1 MLSKTNT
8 MIRSI
13 SWAHFWT
20 VIAAL
25 FVLYYIVVAVVFF
38 KGKLSGAGRKSRP
51 TGTSLKSISSS
62 PEENKGDDQ
71 GAERVLR
78 ADPDLEDRGGEP
90 DLYPIANELVETI
103 DQFIVKA
110 GKAEMIKQEVF
121 FGIQQLISRYPMLR
135 GAGFKVAINNY
146 IGIALKNNC
155 PFALD
160 DMELAALW
168 AEEKKT

>member
-1 MLSKTNT
+1 

-13 SWAHFWT
+13 SWAHFWS

-25 FVLYYIVVAVVFF
+25 FVFYYIVVAVIFF

-51 TGTSLKSISSS
+51 AGTSLKSISSS
-62 PEENKGDDQ
+62 LEEDKED
-71 GAERVLR
+71 EREKEPALE
-78 ADPDLEDRGGEP
+78 AGPDSAGEP
-90 DLYPIANELVETI
+90 DIYPIANELVETI
-103 DQFIVKA
+103 DQFVVKA
-110 GKAEMIKQEVF
+110 GRAQMNKEEVF

-135 GAGFKVAINNY
+135 VAGFKVAINNY

-155 PFALD
+155 PFGLD
-160 DMELAALW
+160 EMELTALW

>member
-1 MLSKTNT
+1 
-8 MIRSI
+8 MIRTI

-20 VIAAL
+20 VVAAL
-25 FVLYYIVVAVVFF
+25 VVLYYIVVAVVFF
-38 KGKLSGAGRKSRP
+38 KGKVSGAARKSRA

-62 PEENKGDDQ
+62 PEENEEDGEI
-71 GAERVLR
+71 AESVLR
-78 ADPDLEDRGGEP
+78 TGQDLEDRGGEP

-110 GKAEMIKQEVF
+110 GKAQMIKEEVF
-121 FGIQQLISRYPMLR
+121 FGIQQLINRYPMLR
-135 GAGFKVAINNY
+135 AAGFKVAINNY

-155 PFALD
+155 PFVLD

-168 AEEKKT
+168 AEQKKT